1 MPAPPA
7 VLSVRNLCV
16 DARTPEGRRRVLDD
30 INIDLITGETLCIAG
45 ESGSGKSVTSL
56 AIMGLLPKTSL
67 QVASGSI
74 LLAGRDLLPL
84 PDRAMRK
91 LRGGEIAMVFQEP
104 MTSLNPVMSVG
115 AQLTEAI
122 REHQQSDSAGAEAIA
137 RRMLDAVQIS
147 DPARRLKQF
156 PHELSGGMRQR
167 VMIAMALSCQPKVL
181 IADEPTTALDV
192 TVQAQIL
199 TLMRELKT
207 EFGTS
212 IILITHDMGVVA
224 EMADRVVIMQNGR
237 MVEAGSSLDIFER
250 PQQPYTQQL
259 LAAVPRLG
267 AHAGTDGPP
276 AVCAPGRIAPPAL
289 DRAPVLNVTN
299 LNVTYGSQ
307 AAWIFK
313 GAPSAPA
320 VDGVSFDILPGQTL
334 GLVGESGSGK
344 STTGKAVLG
353 LIPYAGDVVIDGRN
367 IGGLT
372 QRDMRPVRRSAQMI
386 FQDPYAS
393 LDPRMAVGAAV
404 AEPMIT
410 HGIGSKSE
418 RRDRVA
424 ELLRRVGLT
433 ADAATRYPH
442 EFSGGQRQR
451 ICIARALALEP
462 KLIVADES
470 VAALD
475 VSVRARVLDL
485 LLELQETMGI
495 AYLFISHDMAVIER
509 MSHKVAV
516 MRHGKIVE
524 SGTRRQVFETP
535 QNDYT
540 KALIAAVRC
549 PTRGYTGNRCGLL
562 AKSATR
568 SRTNRARH
576 SQTVVREPNPEC
588 ADGPEAQLRHFN
600 QRCATLIS
608 DQRRVR

>member
-1 MPAPPA
+1 VTEMPALPSM
-7 VLSVRNLCV
+7 LSVRNLCV

-30 INIDLITGETLCIAG
+30 INFDLVTGETLCIAG

-56 AIMGLLPKTSL
+56 AIMGLLPKASL
-67 QVASGSI
+67 QVATGSI
-74 LLAGRDLLPL
+74 LLAGRDLSTL

-91 LRGGEIAMVFQEP
+91 VRGGEIAMVFQEP

-115 AQLTEAI
+115 AQLIEAI
-122 REHQQSDSAGAEAIA
+122 REHQQSDSASAEAIA
-137 RRMLDAVQIS
+137 RRMLDAVQIT

-167 VMIAMALSCQPKVL
+167 VMIAMALSCRPKVL

-237 MVEAGSSLDIFER
+237 MVEDGSAIDIFER

-276 AVCAPGRIAPPAL
+276 HVTDPSLILPLAL
-289 DRAPVLNVTN
+289 DRSPVLNVSN

-307 AAWIFK
+307 AGWLFK
-313 GAPSAPA
+313 GTIPAPA

-353 LIPYAGDVVIDGRN
+353 LISYTGDVVIDGRN
-367 IGGLT
+367 IGGLS
-372 QRDMRPVRRSAQMI
+372 QREMQPVRRSAQMI

-404 AEPMIT
+404 AEPMII

-424 ELLRRVGLT
+424 DLLRRVGLT
-433 ADAATRYPH
+433 PDAATRYPH

-485 LLELQETMGI
+485 LLELQETMGL

-524 SGTRRQVFETP
+524 SGTRRQVFEAP
-535 QNDYT
+535 KAAYT
-540 KALIAAVRC
+540 QALIAAV
-549 PTRGYTGNRCGLL
+549 PAPDPKARG
-562 AKSATR
+562 
-568 SRTNRARH
+568 RA
-576 SQTVVREPNPEC
+576 VIDVDP
-588 ADGPEAQLRHFN
+588 L
-600 QRCATLIS
+600 
-608 DQRRVR
+608 

>member
-1 MPAPPA
+1 MIEAMPAAPI
-7 VLSVRNLCV
+7 LSVRNLSV
-16 DARTPEGRRRVLDD
+16 DARTPEGRKPVLKD
-30 INIDLITGETLCIAG
+30 ISFDLASGETLCLAG

-56 AIMGLLPKTSL
+56 SIMGLLPKASL

-74 LLAGRDLLPL
+74 MLGERDLLKL
-84 PDRAMRK
+84 SDRAMRGV
-91 LRGGEIAMVFQEP
+91 RGGDIAMVFQEP
-104 MTSLNPVMSVG
+104 MTSLNPVMSIG

-122 REHQQSDSAGAEAIA
+122 REHQGSENAKAIA
-137 RRMLDAVQIS
+137 LQMLDAVQIT
-147 DPARRLKQF
+147 DPARRLKQY

-167 VMIAMALSCQPKVL
+167 VMIAMALSCRPKVL

-199 TLMRELKT
+199 KLMRELKS

-224 EMADRVVIMQNGR
+224 EMADRVIIMQNGG
-237 MVEAGSSLDIFER
+237 VIEQGPAVTIFR
-250 PQQPYTQQL
+250 APRQTYTQQL
-259 LAAVPRLG
+259 LSAVPRLG
-267 AHAGTDGPP
+267 AFSGTDGPT
-276 AVCAPGRIAPPAL
+276 RITSRSIETLHP
-289 DRAPVLNVTN
+289 DRTPVLNVRG
-299 LNVTYGSQ
+299 LNVTYGS
-307 AAWIFK
+307 AASLLFK
-313 GAPSAPA
+313 GKAPA
-320 VDGVSFDILPGQTL
+320 AAVSDVSFDILPGETL

-353 LIPYAGDVVIDGRN
+353 LIPFTGNVLIGGRN
-367 IGGLT
+367 IAGLSHREM
-372 QRDMRPVRRSAQMI
+372 QPIRRTAQMI

-393 LDPRMAVGAAV
+393 LDPRMAVGTAI
-404 AEPMIT
+404 AEPLVI
-410 HGIGSKSE
+410 HGIASKSD

-485 LLELQETMGI
+485 MLELQESMGLS
-495 AYLFISHDMAVIER
+495 YLFISHDMAVVER

-516 MRHGKIVE
+516 MRHGRIVE
-524 SGTRRQVFETP
+524 AGTRRQIFEHP
-535 QNDYT
+535 GEDYT
-540 KALIAAVRC
+540 RALMAAV
-549 PTRGYTGNRCGLL
+549 PI
-562 AKSATR
+562 
-568 SRTNRARH
+568 
-576 SQTVVREPNPEC
+576 P
-588 ADGPEAQLRHFN
+588 DPEAQR
-600 QRCATLIS
+600 A
-608 DQRRVR
+608 RV